1 MRKGS
6 FILLITLIGLVACK
20 PDSLVNATTPIENG
34 TWAYEDSR
42 KLEVEVTDTLTP
54 FDFYV
59 LVRHGANYPYQ
70 NLILY
75 FKTYYPNNT
84 YTVDTIDCPLA
95 APSGRWMGS
104 GLGDMLDNRI
114 MFKRNVQFAQP
125 GAYNFELQHA
135 MRPDTICC
143 VHDIGLL
150 IQRAGN

>member
-1 MRKGS
+1 MRNTAFIS
-6 FILLITLIGLVACK
+6 FFFLLSLAACG
-20 PDSLVNATTPIENG
+20 PESLVNATTPIKGGE
-34 TWAYEDSR
+34 WAFEDSR
-42 KLEVEVTDTLTP
+42 KLEVAVSDTLTP

-59 LVRHGANYPYQ
+59 LVRHDAQYPYQ

-95 APSGRWMGS
+95 APSGRWLGN
-104 GLGDMLDNRI
+104 GLGDLLDNRI
-114 MFKRNVQFAQP
+114 MFKRNVQFPQS

-135 MRPDTICC
+135 MRPDTVCC

-150 IQRAGN
+150 IQRAGS